1 MIAAEKGY
9 LELTRELIKAG
20 ANTNLIDKDGY
31 YLYEFLE
38 KIVYTM
44 Q

>member
-20 ANTNLIDKDGY
+20 ANPNLIDKDG
-31 YLYEFLE
+31 
-38 KIVYTM
+38 
-44 Q
+44 